1 MKKLTRCIAGCGR
14 NIWAYPPLSDPDH
27 LHRVG
32 LREAVRRAA
41 AELPSRGVVADLGCG
56 WMPYKEWFETD
67 GRTYIPLDVTGYP
80 DHRFRLIRGGKLPLP
95 NGSVDMLVCW
105 QVLEHVHDVESFFA
119 EVKRVLKPGA
129 PAFFTTHGLFRIHD
143 REDFWRW
150 TPMGLR
156 LLFEERG
163 FTDFESDAC
172 DTTFAITTSL
182 INQAVRPR
190 RDGLVKRAIFRTL
203 STSINSIGLSADRLC
218 AALGFTGHR
227 REASTYLIKVR
238 NSRSAVA
245 AQTVGEVQIASA
257 SPSISVCVAICT
269 RNRAT
274 ELAHVLEGLEDL
286 EYPSGLLQ
294 VSIIDNGSTDQTQ
307 QIAEAWCARRTNAV
321 YLREAQTG
329 LPFARN
335 RAWQET
341 GAELVVYIDDDAI
354 PEKDWLVRI
363 AEAYRVEK
371 DRSPSPCLAVGGRV
385 RLTLPDEKPDTRSW
399 LGSNMLGWLSQLD
412 YGPDT
417 FVLDKPLMHLMGA
430 NFAVPRD
437 TLEQIGGFA
446 EDMPGYGGDERYVEA
461 KIRSAGGRLIY
472 VGSAVV
478 HHQIGPDKLTREW
491 FRSRLLAEGK
501 AVAHLRMREPQHRIA
516 RTLKTYVQGLRGM
529 VYGLAGTARDKS
541 DPNPVNFWH
550 SCQLWYA
557 RGLLGE
563 TTRLWLLR
571 AG

>member
-1 MKKLTRCIAGCGR
+1 MKKLTRYIAGCGR
-14 NIWAYPPLSDPDH
+14 NVWAYPPLSDPDH

-32 LREAVRRAA
+32 LREAVRRVA
-41 AELPSRGVVADLGCG
+41 AELPAGGIIADLGCG
-56 WMPYKEWFETD
+56 WMPYKEWFETG

-80 DHRFRLIRGGKLPLP
+80 DHRFRLIREGRLPLP
-95 NGSVDMLVCW
+95 SGSVDMLVCW
-105 QVLEHVHDVESFFA
+105 QVLEHVHDMQSFFT

-129 PAFFTTHGLFRIHD
+129 PSFFTTHGLFRIHD

-156 LLFEERG
+156 LLFEEHG
-163 FTDFESDAC
+163 FTDFEAAAC
-172 DTTFAITTSL
+172 DTTFAITASL

-190 RDGLVKRAIFRTL
+190 SDGLVKGAIYRTL
-203 STSINSIGLSADRLC
+203 SASMNSVGLAADRLC

-245 AQTVGEVQIASA
+245 AQPVDDIRVVSA

-274 ELAHVLEGLEDL
+274 ELARVLEGLKDL
-286 EYPSGLLQ
+286 KYPSELLQ
-294 VSIIDNGSTDQTQ
+294 VSIVDNGSTDQTQ
-307 QIAEAWCARRTNAV
+307 QIAEAWCASRTNAV
-321 YLREAQTG
+321 YLREARAG

-341 GAELVVYIDDDAI
+341 GAELVAYIDDDAI
-354 PEKDWLVRI
+354 PEMDWLERL

-371 DRSPSPCLAVGGRV
+371 DRSPSPCLAIGGRV
-385 RLTLPDEKPDTRSW
+385 RLSLPKEKPETRRW
-399 LGSNMLGWLSQLD
+399 LGPNMLGWLSQLD

-430 NFAVPRD
+430 NFAVPRR
-437 TLEQIGGFA
+437 TLKQIGGFA
-446 EDMPGYGGDERYVEA
+446 EDMPGYGGDERYVEGR
-461 KIRSAGGRLIY
+461 IRSAGGRLIY

-478 HHQIGPDKLTREW
+478 YHQIGPDKLTRDW

-516 RTLKTYVQGLRGM
+516 RTLKTCFQGLRGM
-529 VYGLAGTARDKS
+529 FYGLAGTVRDTS
-541 DPNPVNFWH
+541 DPSPVNFWH

-571 AG
+571 SR